1 MTNVKVRNTKGE
13 EVGELEL
20 GEAVFYA
27 EIKPHLHWEV
37 VRNQLANRRQG
48 THATKTRSQVKGTGA
63 KAYRQKGT
71 GNARHGNRK
80 SNLFRGGGT
89 AHGPHPRDYS
99 YKVPKKV
106 SRAALCSA
114 LSTRVGGGDL
124 VVLDNWSP
132 AQAKTRDA
140 AAVLGKLGLDSALV
154 VAATQNDNLDLSL
167 RNLPNIKYIR
177 VEGVN
182 VFDVLKHDKLVLTVD
197 AARALE
203 QRLGQ

>member
-1 MTNVKVRNTKGE
+1 MANIKIRNTNGE

-20 GEAVFYA
+20 GDAVFSA
-27 EIKPHLHWEV
+27 EVRPHLHWEV

-48 THATKTRSQVKGTGA
+48 THATKSRGMVRGTGA

-124 VVLDNWSP
+124 VVLDQWTP
-132 AQAKTRDA
+132 DIAKTRDA
-140 AAVLGKLGLDSALV
+140 AAVLKRLGLSNALV

>member
-27 EIKPHLHWEV
+27 EIRPHLHWEV

-48 THATKTRSQVKGTGA
+48 THATKTRSGVKGTGA

>member
-1 MTNVKVRNTKGE
+1 MANVKVRNTSGE

-20 GEAVFYA
+20 GEEVFFA
-27 EIKPHLHWEV
+27 EIRPHLHWEV

-48 THATKTRSQVKGTGA
+48 THATKTRGQVIGTGA

-71 GNARHGNRK
+71 GRARHGNRK

-114 LSTRVGGGDL
+114 LSARATAGDL
-124 VVLDNWSP
+124 VVLDQWSP
-132 AQAKTRDA
+132 ERPKTRDA
-140 AAVLGKLGLDSALV
+140 AAVLNKLGLKNALI
-154 VAATQNDNLDLSL
+154 VAATQDDNLDLSL
-167 RNLPNIKYIR
+167 RNVRDVKYIR

>member
-1 MTNVKVRNTKGE
+1 MANIKIRNIKGE
-13 EVGELEL
+13 EVGEIEL
-20 GEAVFYA
+20 GDDIFFA
-27 EIKPHLHWEV
+27 EVRPHLHWEV

-48 THATKTRSQVKGTGA
+48 THATKSRGMVKGTGA

-80 SNLFRGGGT
+80 SNIFRGGGT

-106 SRAALCSA
+106 RRAALCSA
-114 LSTRVGGGDL
+114 LSTRAGLGDL
-124 VVLDNWSP
+124 IILDQWSP
-132 AQAKTRDA
+132 DLAKTRDA
-140 AAVLGKLGLDSALV
+140 AAVLNTLGLTNALV
-154 VAATQNDNLDLSL
+154 VAAGQDNNLDLSL
-167 RNLPNIKYIR
+167 RNIKNIKYIR
-177 VEGVN
+177 AEGVN
-182 VFDVLKHDKLVLTVD
+182 VFDVLKHEKLVLTVD

>member
-1 MTNVKVRNTKGE
+1 MANVKVRNTKGE

-71 GNARHGNRK
+71 GRARHGNRK

-114 LSTRVGGGDL
+114 LSARVGGGDL

-132 AQAKTRDA
+132 EQPKTRDA
-140 AAVLGKLGLDSALV
+140 AAVLGTLGLKNALV

-167 RNLPNIKYIR
+167 RNLPDIKYIR